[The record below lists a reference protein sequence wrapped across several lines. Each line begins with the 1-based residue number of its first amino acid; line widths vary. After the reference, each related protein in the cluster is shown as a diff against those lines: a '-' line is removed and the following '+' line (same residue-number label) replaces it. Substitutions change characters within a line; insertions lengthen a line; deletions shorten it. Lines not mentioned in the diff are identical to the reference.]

1 MTLGQLLKEVRENRS
16 VTQREIAELLGVSQ
30 QYISDVE
37 CGRRQ
42 KVGDVRR
49 LLKWAAYLGIS
60 NAKLISTLDDTVSD

>member
-1 MTLGQLLKEVRENRS
+1 MTLGELLKNTREARS
-16 VTQREIAELLGVSQ
+16 VTQREIAEVLGVSQ

-60 NAKLISTLDDTVSD
+60 NAQLVSTD

>member
-1 MTLGQLLKEVRENRS
+1 MTLGELLKEVRENRS

-30 QYISDVE
+30 QYVSDVE

-60 NAKLISTLDDTVSD
+60 NAQLVSTE

>member
-1 MTLGQLLKEVRENRS
+1 MTLGELLKEVRENRS

-30 QYISDVE
+30 QYVSDVE

-60 NAKLISTLDDTVSD
+60 NAQLISTE

>member
-1 MTLGQLLKEVRENRS
+1 MTLGELLKEVRENRS

-60 NAKLISTLDDTVSD
+60 NAQLVSTE